1 MSLREFK
8 LAWDGKVRGRGAA
21 TKGVPQGS
29 PLSPVL
35 FLVYMAPI
43 LEVMEKRVQ
52 EEVGRITVR
61 FPSYMDDLHCGLY
74 DRRAA
79 EHELGKHERMQ
90 PLITRTRRVVTEVAA
105 EFQLPL
111 AMNKEKSI
119 VLKGGCGR
127 KNRRG
132 GMVKKVKWLGVIL
145 DDCLDFKEHWRHR
158 IGKARSLLG
167 ALGGVGNSKWGMS
180 PVSWRAAYTGMV
192 QAMAS
197 WGIEVGWWGQKEWKR
212 EMTLLQNAAIRK
224 TLGVVKGSS
233 GSKANA
239 IAAVE
244 DVETFRRA
252 ASGRFLAPTL
262 CDSLRAGIG
271 QVDEDLAEMGT
282 LSLGGCCW
290 RGEVHVVDLGLCKT
304 STSMAWEAAI
314 SNAAGGKLVDYTD
327 GSRDEDGRVGGGWYA
342 DGNGAG
348 SVAVGEVATVWD
360 GEIAGIRQALRLAPD
375 VDILVLPDLRA
386 A

>member
-61 FPSYMDDLHCGLY
+61 FPSYMYDLHCGLY

-111 AMNKEKSI
+111 AMNKEESI

-132 GMVKKVKWLGVIL
+132 GMVKKVKCISKKKSRR
-145 DDCLDFKEHWRHR
+145 D
-158 IGKARSLLG
+158 
-167 ALGGVGNSKWGMS
+167 ALH
-180 PVSWRAAYTGMV
+180 
-192 QAMAS
+192 
-197 WGIEVGWWGQKEWKR
+197 
-212 EMTLLQNAAIRK
+212 LQVRPIPAPHFIVRQ
-224 TLGVVKGSS
+224 
-233 GSKANA
+233 
-239 IAAVE
+239 
-244 DVETFRRA
+244 
-252 ASGRFLAPTL
+252 LAP
-262 CDSLRAGIG
+262 CI
-271 QVDEDLAEMGT
+271 
-282 LSLGGCCW
+282 
-290 RGEVHVVDLGLCKT
+290 
-304 STSMAWEAAI
+304 
-314 SNAAGGKLVDYTD
+314 
-327 GSRDEDGRVGGGWYA
+327 
-342 DGNGAG
+342 
-348 SVAVGEVATVWD
+348 
-360 GEIAGIRQALRLAPD
+360 
-375 VDILVLPDLRA
+375 
-386 A
+386 